1 MEKNMNSEKNIKE
14 EIKSDDS
21 LFDFETPETGQQ
33 LKGRIV
39 QKDENGLILSVG
51 LKNDAW
57 LPANQLGENLSSVK
71 VGDSLKVEI
80 IKIGKD
86 KIIVSRKKIL
96 EKKSMEMIQDSFTN
110 KKPLSGEIERVVLNK
125 NKQQVG
131 MMVNLKGRFLFMP
144 RSLYEKNPPRNLDV
158 LIGRNIKFVV
168 KELKQNDAIVSRIDY
183 LEEKRSKNFLQFTS
197 QNPIGSTIN
206 TKVKKFLMQKNR
218 PFAMILN
225 SNNGVNLFLHR
236 SEATWGEGNLK
247 DSFKEGQEL
256 EVKIIKI
263 DQEKMQIETSYN
275 MTKENPWHSP
285 ELEKE
290 NWLNV
295 TMGNRTKAGL
305 FVSLQNGIQGF
316 VHETE
321 MPQQF
326 NKKRGDQAKARII
339 KIDKE
344 NQRLS
349 LSLISKEESRK
360 PKGETFGDKIEGGQT
375 LSDLLKD
382 FE

>member
-1 MEKNMNSEKNIKE
+1 MNSEKNIKE

-144 RSLYEKNPPRNLDV
+144 RSLYEKNPP
-158 LIGRNIKFVV
+158 F
-168 KELKQNDAIVSRIDY
+168 
-183 LEEKRSKNFLQFTS
+183 
-197 QNPIGSTIN
+197 
-206 TKVKKFLMQKNR
+206 
-218 PFAMILN
+218 
-225 SNNGVNLFLHR
+225 
-236 SEATWGEGNLK
+236 SE
-247 DSFKEGQEL
+247 
-256 EVKIIKI
+256 
-263 DQEKMQIETSYN
+263 
-275 MTKENPWHSP
+275 
-285 ELEKE
+285 
-290 NWLNV
+290 
-295 TMGNRTKAGL
+295 
-305 FVSLQNGIQGF
+305 
-316 VHETE
+316 
-321 MPQQF
+321 
-326 NKKRGDQAKARII
+326 
-339 KIDKE
+339 
-344 NQRLS
+344 
-349 LSLISKEESRK
+349 
-360 PKGETFGDKIEGGQT
+360 
-375 LSDLLKD
+375 
-382 FE
+382 